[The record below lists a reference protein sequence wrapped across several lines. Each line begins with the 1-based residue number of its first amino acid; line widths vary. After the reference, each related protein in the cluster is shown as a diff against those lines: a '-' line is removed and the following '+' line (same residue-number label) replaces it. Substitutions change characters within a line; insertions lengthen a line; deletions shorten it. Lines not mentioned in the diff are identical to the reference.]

1 MVDQTGLKIVLSVAG
16 GLALLGGTWLFLGGR
31 APQPEAAAAGVQAEV
46 VGGVQPQAYDSP
58 FRDRDARDG
67 DDPAAPPS
75 LPTLVADASP
85 SPVDSA
91 ERERP
96 PPEPPPP
103 PPVLDDDQLAA
114 NAAHEQLTAQA
125 RKQAANALRGAKGKL
140 KSACWQSGAGD
151 ATFSYNM
158 SYGADGKLLAMG
170 ISEPRTAGA
179 GAIGACLRSQAVQ
192 LDIPPPGKSVTVDV
206 DLAFP

>member
-1 MVDQTGLKIVLSVAG
+1 MVDPTGLKLVLSVAG
-16 GLALLGGTWLFLGGR
+16 GLALLGGTWLFLGER
-31 APQPEAAAAGVQAEV
+31 APQPETAAATGVQAEV
-46 VGGVQPQAYDSP
+46 IGGVQPQAYDSP

-67 DDPAAPPS
+67 DDPPAPPT
-75 LPTLVADASP
+75 LPTIVADASP
-85 SPVDSA
+85 PAADPP
-91 ERERP
+91 ERGQ

-103 PPVLDDDQLAA
+103 PPVLDDAQLAA
-114 NAAHEQLTAQA
+114 NAAHEQLTAEA
-125 RKQAANALRGAKGKL
+125 RKQAATALRGAKGKL

-206 DLAFP
+206 DLAVP